1 MATES
6 PSTRIAR
13 LLTLVPWLAARP
25 GITLDETAA
34 HFGIDV
40 PTLERDLWQVI
51 LCGVPGYGPDQLVDI
66 DFWDDG
72 AIYVHDPQTLTA
84 PLRLGPEESAALL
97 LGLHALAQTPGVDQG
112 SVASAAA
119 KIEGALTASSIHPRV
134 LPGAVVPTNLRA
146 ALDAA
151 IARQGA
157 VEIEYASADGAVTT
171 RIVWPRDVISI
182 DGIAY
187 ITGWCER
194 AEAVRTFRIDR
205 ISRADPTEG
214 GSPPEHVESVPWW
227 ENLSQHRALVRVPS
241 DQRWILEEATD
252 VVIEQESE
260 GLVSASVGFA
270 QVTWVTAWV
279 VRHPGAIVVVGP
291 SWVRELVRDHAE
303 SLLCSPALSAE

>member
-1 MATES
+1 MAAEP

-13 LLTLVPWLAARP
+13 LLTLVPWLSARP

-119 KIEGALTASSIHPRV
+119 KIEGALTGSAIHPRV
-134 LPGAVVPTNLRA
+134 LPGAVVPAGLRA
-146 ALDAA
+146 VLDTA
-151 IARQGA
+151 IADHGA
-157 VEIEYASADGAVTT
+157 VEIEYASADGTVTIRT
-171 RIVWPRDVISI
+171 VWPTDVISI
-182 DGIAY
+182 DGVAY

-205 ISRADPTEG
+205 IARADPVDG
-214 GSPPEHVESVPWW
+214 GSPPGPVESVAWW
-227 ENLSQHRALVRVPS
+227 ENLAQHRALVRVPS
-241 DQRWILEEATD
+241 DQRWILEEAAD
-252 VVIEQESE
+252 VVVERES
-260 GLVSASVGFA
+260 GGVVSASVGFA
-270 QVTWVTAWV
+270 QATWVTAWV
-279 VRHPGAIVVVGP
+279 VRHPGAIVVEGP
-291 SWVRELVRDHAE
+291 SWVRDMVRDHAE
-303 SLLCSPALSAE
+303 SLLRSPALRAG